1 MNTIK
6 YINRVFFI
14 VLSLFLMVGCDDT
27 ETSLQLD
34 GDTWLKTLKLDE
46 FQGVIDNSNKTV
58 LVEVPVEGAQAS
70 MQVGEM
76 VNFSFPQTIK
86 VTNGDAFMEYTI
98 TVKHHEAK
106 ITSFKLNDIYKRHI
120 YGYY

>member
-6 YINRVFFI
+6 YINKVFFI

-27 ETSLQLD
+27 ETSLQLS

-58 LVEVPVEGAQAS
+58 LVEVPVNYDTDAMEITAVEVSEGAQAS

-76 VNFSFPQTIK
+76 VDFSFPQTIK

-98 TVKHHEAK
+98 TVKHHEA
-106 ITSFKLNDIYKRHI
+106 I
-120 YGYY
+120 